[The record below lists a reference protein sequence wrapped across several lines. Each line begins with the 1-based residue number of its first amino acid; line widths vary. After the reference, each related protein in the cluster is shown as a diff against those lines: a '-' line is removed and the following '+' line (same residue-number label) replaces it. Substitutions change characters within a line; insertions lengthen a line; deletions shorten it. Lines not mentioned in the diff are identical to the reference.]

1 MNTKVSTRNNSLDW
15 LRVLGI
21 LFVFV
26 YHSTRL
32 YNVETFIVK
41 NDIWYPPVEL
51 WNVFATSFMMPLM
64 FAVSGA
70 SLFYAIGK
78 GGFGKFLKDK
88 TLRLLIPL
96 LVADLTH
103 ISVQAYLD
111 NLTHGQF
118 SGNYFQFLPQYYH
131 LDTIPWRGMHL
142 WYLLYLFVFSI
153 ALYPLMRWLKGGGR
167 GFLSGLDG
175 WLSKTGVVYLLA
187 LPILLLLMLPSEFPL
202 MEINGGWPY
211 LTYLFFILWGFLIVS
226 DERLQESIRKLRW
239 ISLST
244 GLLLAAGFSIV
255 YSQIA
260 DPEIMSPILI
270 LAGAM
275 RTFGGWICVLAF
287 FGLGKQYLTMRT
299 PRLDYANEAVL
310 PFYILHQTVLVVVGY
325 FVLQWALPDVLE
337 WAIVV
342 VISFAV
348 IMVVYEYLVRRWNVM
363 RFLFGMKL
371 LPRRQAVP
379 AGQVQ
384 EAAPSPK

>member
-1 MNTKVSTRNNSLDW
+1 MGR
-15 LRVLGI
+15 
-21 LFVFV
+21 
-26 YHSTRL
+26 
-32 YNVETFIVK
+32 
-41 NDIWYPPVEL
+41 
-51 WNVFATSFMMPLM
+51 
-64 FAVSGA
+64 
-70 SLFYAIGK
+70 

-103 ISVQAYLD
+103 ISVQAYLE
-111 NLTHGQF
+111 NHTHGLF

-131 LDTIPWRGMHL
+131 LDAIPWDGMHL

-167 GFLSGLDG
+167 DFLSGLDG
-175 WLSKTGVVYLLA
+175 WLNKTGVVYLLA

-260 DPEIMSPILI
+260 EPEIMSPILI
-270 LAGAM
+270 LVGAM
-275 RTFGGWICVLAF
+275 RTFGGWLCVLAF
-287 FGLGKQYLTMRT
+287 FGLGKQYLNMRT

-325 FVLQWALPDVLE
+325 FVLQWALPDALE
-337 WAIVV
+337 WAILVV
-342 VISFAV
+342 VSFV
-348 IMVVYEYLVRRWNVM
+348 IIMACYEYLVRRWNVM
-363 RFLFGMKL
+363 RFIFGMKL
-371 LPRRQAVP
+371 LPRRKAVL

-384 EAAPSPK
+384 DVAPSPN

>member
-15 LRVLGI
+15 LRVMGI
-21 LFVFV
+21 LFVFI

-32 YNVETFIVK
+32 YNVEDWIVK
-41 NDIWYPPVEL
+41 NEIWYPSVEI
-51 WNVFATSFMMPLM
+51 WNGIATSFMMPLM
-64 FAVSGA
+64 FAISGA
-70 SLFYAIGK
+70 SLFYAMGR

-88 TLRLLIPL
+88 TLRLLVPL

-103 ISVQAYLD
+103 ISLQAYLY
-111 NLTHGQF
+111 NHTHGQF

-131 LDTIPWRGMHL
+131 LDAISWKGAHL
-142 WYLLYLFVFSI
+142 WYLLFLFVFSI
-153 ALYPLMRWLKGGGR
+153 VLYPIMRWLKGGGR
-167 GFLSGLDG
+167 GFLSRLDA
-175 WLSKTGVVYLLA
+175 WLSKSGVVYLLA
-187 LPILLLLMLPSEFPL
+187 LPIWLLLMLPSEFPL
-202 MEINGGWPY
+202 MEMEGGWPY
-211 LTYLFFILWGFLIVS
+211 LTYLFFLLWGFLIVS
-226 DERLQESIRKLRW
+226 DEHLQDKVRQMRW
-239 ISLST
+239 VSLPV
-244 GLLLAAGFSIV
+244 GLMLVIGFSIV

-260 DPEIMSPILI
+260 NPDVLSPSLI
-270 LAGAM
+270 LAAAM

-287 FGLGKQYLTMRT
+287 FGLGKQYLNMRT

-310 PFYILHQTVLVVVGY
+310 PFYILHQTVLLVVGY
-325 FVLQWALPDVLE
+325 FVLQWALPDMLE

>member
-21 LFVFV
+21 LFVFI

-41 NDIWYPPVEL
+41 NEIWYPSVEL
-51 WNVFATSFMMPLM
+51 WNMFATSFMMPLM
-64 FAVSGA
+64 FAISGA
-70 SLFYAIGK
+70 SLFYAMGR

-103 ISVQAYLD
+103 ISVQAYLE
-111 NLTHGQF
+111 NHTHGLF

-131 LDTIPWRGMHL
+131 LDAIPWDGMHL

-153 ALYPLMRWLKGGGR
+153 ALYPLIRWLKGGGR
-167 GFLSGLDG
+167 DFLSGLDG
-175 WLSKTGVVYLLA
+175 WLNKTGVVYLLA

-226 DERLQESIRKLRW
+226 DERLQGKIRQMRW
-239 ISLST
+239 ISLSVGLMLVT
-244 GLLLAAGFSIV
+244 GFCIV
-255 YSQIA
+255 YNQIA

-275 RTFGGWICVLAF
+275 RTFGGWLCVLAF
-287 FGLGKQYLTMRT
+287 FGLGKQYLNMRT

-325 FVLQWALPDVLE
+325 FVLQWALPDALE
-337 WAIVV
+337 WAILVV
-342 VISFAV
+342 VSFV
-348 IMVVYEYLVRRWNVM
+348 IIMACYEYLVRRWNVM
-363 RFLFGMKL
+363 RFIFGMKL
-371 LPRRQAVP
+371 LPRRKAVP

-384 EAAPSPK
+384 DVAPSPN

>member
-1 MNTKVSTRNNSLDW
+1 
-15 LRVLGI
+15 
-21 LFVFV
+21 
-26 YHSTRL
+26 
-32 YNVETFIVK
+32 
-41 NDIWYPPVEL
+41 
-51 WNVFATSFMMPLM
+51 
-64 FAVSGA
+64 
-70 SLFYAIGK
+70 
-78 GGFGKFLKDK
+78 
-88 TLRLLIPL
+88 
-96 LVADLTH
+96 
-103 ISVQAYLD
+103 
-111 NLTHGQF
+111 
-118 SGNYFQFLPQYYH
+118 
-131 LDTIPWRGMHL
+131 MHL
-142 WYLLYLFVFSI
+142 WYLYYLFVFS
-153 ALYPLMRWLKGGGR
+153 LVHYPLSRWLKGGGR
-167 GFLSGLDG
+167 DLRSGLDG

-260 DPEIMSPILI
+260 EPEIMSPILI
-270 LAGAM
+270 LVGAM
-275 RTFGGWICVLAF
+275 RTFGGWLCVLAF
-287 FGLGKQYLTMRT
+287 FGLGKQYLNMRT

-325 FVLQWALPDVLE
+325 FVLQWALPDAFE
-337 WAIVV
+337 WAIIVV
-342 VISFAV
+342 VSFV
-348 IMVVYEYLVRRWNVM
+348 IIMVVYEYLVRRWNVM

-384 EAAPSPK
+384 DVAPSTK

>member
-21 LFVFV
+21 LFVFI

-41 NDIWYPPVEL
+41 NEIWYPSVEL
-51 WNVFATSFMMPLM
+51 WNMFATSFMMPLM
-64 FAVSGA
+64 FAISGA
-70 SLFYAIGK
+70 SLFYAMGR

-103 ISVQAYLD
+103 ISVQAYLE
-111 NLTHGQF
+111 NHTHGLF

-131 LDTIPWRGMHL
+131 LDAIPWDGMHL

-167 GFLSGLDG
+167 DFLSGLDG

-260 DPEIMSPILI
+260 EPEIMSPILI
-270 LAGAM
+270 LVGAM
-275 RTFGGWICVLAF
+275 RTFGGWLCVLAF
-287 FGLGKQYLTMRT
+287 FGLGKQYLNMRT
-299 PRLDYANEAVL
+299 HRLDYANEAVL

-325 FVLQWALPDVLE
+325 FVLQWALPDAFE
-337 WAIVV
+337 WAIIVV
-342 VISFAV
+342 VSFV
-348 IMVVYEYLVRRWNVM
+348 IIMVVYEYLVRRWNVM

-384 EAAPSPK
+384 DVAPSTK